1 MQVHPGSRKVGRYE
15 ILEVI
20 GVGANSRVAR
30 AFDPLIARIVAIKL
44 FPTELA
50 RGEARNRFVQ
60 EARVV
65 GQISHPA
72 VIALHDM
79 GIDEPSQTPYLV
91 MEFIQGQSLEKLLEK
106 GSIPCSKAC
115 AWAAEVATALAV
127 AHRKGVIHGDVKPA
141 NILITEDDRIKLTDF
156 GMARLASRDSKD
168 TPLLGSPAYW
178 CPEQIVGKP
187 QDARSDIFSLGV
199 VMYEM
204 VTGHRPFDADSLQGI
219 CSRILSSTPLPP
231 SHANPSVPAA
241 FNELIASCLAKDP
254 SQRCASAETLA
265 ERLHP
270 LSRRNA
276 PSQTQAQPS
285 SLRNRVGQL
294 LRSA

>member
-1 MQVHPGSRKVGRYE
+1 MQVHSELRKVGRYE

-44 FPTELA
+44 FPAELA

-91 MEFIQGQSLEKLLEK
+91 MEYIQGQSLERLLEK
-106 GSIPCSKAC
+106 GSIPYSKAC
-115 AWAAEVATALAV
+115 AWVAEVATALAV
-127 AHRKGVIHGDVKPA
+127 AHRRGVIHGDVKPA
-141 NILITEDDRIKLTDF
+141 NILIAEDDRLKLTDF
-156 GMARLASRDSKD
+156 GMARLASGDSKD

-199 VMYEM
+199 VLYEL
-204 VTGHRPFDADSLQGI
+204 VTGRRPFDADSLQGI

-231 SHANPSVPAA
+231 SHANPSVPAPL
-241 FNELIASCLAKDP
+241 NELIASCLAKDP
-254 SQRCASAETLA
+254 NQRCASAETLA

-270 LSRRNA
+270 LARRSSGAQTQVQLSSRRE
-276 PSQTQAQPS
+276 
-285 SLRNRVGQL
+285 RVGHF
-294 LRSA
+294 LR

>member
-1 MQVHPGSRKVGRYE
+1 MLHPETRKVGRYE

-44 FPTELA
+44 FPSELA

-91 MEFIQGQSLEKLLEK
+91 MEFIQGQPLEKLLEK
-106 GSIPCSKAC
+106 GSLPCSKAC

-141 NILITEDDRIKLTDF
+141 NILITEDERIKLTDF

-178 CPEQIVGKP
+178 CPEQIVGKS

-219 CSRILSSTPLPP
+219 CAKILSSTPLPR

-241 FNELIASCLAKDP
+241 FNELIASCLEKDP
-254 SQRCASAETLA
+254 ARRCASAEALA

-270 LSRRNA
+270 LSRRLPA
-276 PSQTQAQPS
+276 QPQSQPS

-294 LRSA
+294 LRTT

>member
-79 GIDEPSQTPYLV
+79 GVDEPSQTPYLV

-106 GSIPCSKAC
+106 GSIPCTKAC
-115 AWAAEVATALAV
+115 AWAAEIATALAV

-141 NILITEDDRIKLTDF
+141 NILITTDDRVKLTDF
-156 GMARLASRDSKD
+156 GMARVASRDSKD

-231 SHANPSVPAA
+231 SHANPSVPVA
-241 FNELIASCLAKDP
+241 FNEVISSCMAKEP
-254 SQRCASAETLA
+254 SQRCASADALA

-270 LSRRNA
+270 LARRNG
-276 PSQTQAQPS
+276 PSQTQPQPPV
-285 SLRNRVGQL
+285 RERAGQL

>member
-1 MQVHPGSRKVGRYE
+1 MPVHPASRKVGRYE

-50 RGEARNRFVQ
+50 SGEARNRFVQ

-91 MEFIQGQSLEKLLEK
+91 MEFIQGQPLEKLLEK

-115 AWAAEVATALAV
+115 AWAAEVATALGV

-141 NILITEDDRIKLTDF
+141 NILITEDERIKLTDF

-231 SHANPSVPAA
+231 SHANPSVPVA
-241 FNELIASCLAKDP
+241 FDELIASCLAKDP
-254 SQRCASAETLA
+254 SERCASAETLA

-270 LSRRNA
+270 LSRCNA
-276 PSQTQAQPS
+276 PLQTQTQPS
-285 SLRNRVGQL
+285 SRRDRVGQL